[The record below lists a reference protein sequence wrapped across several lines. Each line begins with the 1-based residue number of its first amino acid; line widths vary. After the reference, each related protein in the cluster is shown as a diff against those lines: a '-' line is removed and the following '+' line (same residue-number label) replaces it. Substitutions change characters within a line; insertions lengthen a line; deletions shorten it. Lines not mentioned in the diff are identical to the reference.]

1 MDLST
6 DREIADTAVFLPPG
20 AMNRHPHRR
29 NAMRRCQLPALKST
43 VKAGRHVFPARTGF
57 ALGSHA
63 GEWAYPDF
71 FN

>member
-1 MDLST
+1 MKT
-6 DREIADTAVFLPPG
+6 
-20 AMNRHPHRR
+20 MNRHPYGQNTR
-29 NAMRRCQLPALKST
+29 RRCQLPGTEKHDESAPQI
-43 VKAGRHVFPARTGF
+43 FPARTGF